1 MTGAM
6 GSCRYAD
13 DDAVYVLGALE
24 PAEQQAFR
32 AHLPACGRCRAAVE
46 ELTVMPGL
54 LARVLPRHG
63 DGVGIDGVRG
73 NGVRGDGAR
82 AAAVPPPLLPALLDR
97 VGARRRWSRWR
108 ERAAGFLFAAA
119 LALVAL
125 LLVPGAVPS
134 QAPVQA
140 ERELTMSAAPGV
152 AVQATLLVTG
162 RGWGTSIDTRCRY
175 HGAGPAASGAAPI
188 YELYAVDSTGGEVLV
203 SSWRQLAGQE
213 ITVPGSTR
221 LGLADIDRLEVRTE
235 AGRVLLTS
243 TP

>member
-1 MTGAM
+1 MTGSG

-32 AHLPACGRCRAAVE
+32 AHLPGCGRCRAAVE
-46 ELTVMPGL
+46 ELTEMPGL
-54 LARVLPRHG
+54 LARVLPG
-63 DGVGIDGVRG
+63 S
-73 NGVRGDGAR
+73 GDGAR
-82 AAAVPPPLLPALLDR
+82 AAGVEAAAVPPQLLPALLDR
-97 VGARRRWSRWR
+97 VGTRRRWSRWR
-108 ERAAGFLFAAA
+108 ERAVGFLVAAA

-125 LLVPGAVPS
+125 FLVPDLPVLS
-134 QAPVQA
+134 QAPAQA
-140 ERELTMSAAPGV
+140 DRELTMSAAPGV

-175 HGAGPAASGAAPI
+175 DGAGPSSPTTPGTAPV
-188 YELYAVDSTGGEVLV
+188 YELYAVDASGGEVLV
-203 SSWRQLAGQE
+203 SSWRQLVGKE

-221 LGLADIDRLEVRTE
+221 LELADIDRLEVRTE
-235 AGRVLLTS
+235 AGLILLTT